1 MVIVPYLAMTKAEI
15 RANPEISSPIA
26 WMACHFSPYG
36 TGLSNLP
43 RQLPKGSLLILND
56 RTSWWCHDPRLI
68 ADQLSHCMEALE
80 CRALLLDFQR
90 PDVPEE
96 AELAAMLSDVLP
108 FPVGVSE
115 SYAAD
120 LSCSVFLPPLP
131 LGLSLSD
138 YLAPW
143 TGREIWLDLALSREE
158 ITVTEEGCTVFP
170 LPYSDDSACFLRD
183 ASLHC
188 HYHVAVEEH
197 MARFTLCRTRE
208 DLTSLLTEAA
218 DLGVTTALGLWQEMH
233 SG

>member
-1 MVIVPYLAMTKAEI
+1 MALPLYLAMIAAEMQ
-15 RANPEISSPIA
+15 AISVPPPKCA
-26 WMACHFSPYG
+26 YMACHFSPYG

-56 RTSWWCHDPRLI
+56 RSSWWCPAPRLI

-80 CRALLLDFQR
+80 CRGLLLDFQR

-143 TGREIWLDLALSREE
+143 TGRGIWLDLALSREE
-158 ITVTEEGCTVFP
+158 ITVTEEGSTVFP
-170 LPYSDDSACFLRD
+170 CPCSADTAGFLRD
-183 ASLHC
+183 AGLHC

-197 MARFTLCRTRE
+197 TARFTLCRTRE

-233 SG
+233 NG